1 MHRSHARRWDKQ
13 LAAKAIGAKDAD
25 VLCNAEM
32 WRWPG
37 MDLGRVGARVAL
49 GRAQRL
55 SRHAGDYTLARN
67 QTVPHLSLSLLG
79 PTFPPNL

>member
-1 MHRSHARRWDKQ
+1 
-13 LAAKAIGAKDAD
+13 
-25 VLCNAEM
+25 
-32 WRWPG
+32 

-49 GRAQRL
+49 GRAERL

-67 QTVPHLSLSLLG
+67 QTVLSLSLLG